1 MHSHNHSHSH
11 SHSHAHGHSHGSNQK
26 NILLAFFLNAGFA
39 VVEFIGGYLTN
50 SVAIYSDALHDLGDS
65 FALLF
70 SYIAEQISVKKA
82 DKKFTFGYRRFSV
95 LAALINGLILLIGS
109 TFIIR
114 EAIIRLQNPEPIH
127 AQGVIL
133 LALLGLAVN
142 GYAAYRMSKNSG
154 LNSRMIMFHLL
165 EDILGWC
172 AVLIVSIVLLFKPWY
187 FLDSILSILVALII
201 INGVIKTL
209 ASVSKIFLQAFPENI
224 NREDIMK
231 ELSSFDNV
239 LDVHFIQGWSVDESN
254 FNLTLHVKVPAD
266 LQMKDVDLLR
276 YKMEVYLKE
285 NNILYTTIQF
295 EGNECDL

>member
-1 MHSHNHSHSH
+1 MHNHSHCH
-11 SHSHAHGHSHGSNQK
+11 SHVATNQK

-39 VVEFIGGYLTN
+39 LIEFVGGYLTN

-70 SYIAEQISVKKA
+70 SYIAEKISVRKA

-95 LAALINGLILLIGS
+95 LAALVNGLILLVGS

-114 EAIIRLQNPEPIH
+114 EAITRLQNPEPIH
-127 AQGVIL
+127 AEGVIL
-133 LALLGLAVN
+133 LAILGLAVN

-154 LNSRMIMFHLL
+154 INSRMIMLHLL

-172 AVLIVSIVLLFKPWY
+172 AVLVVSIVLLFKPWY
-187 FLDSILSILVALII
+187 FLDSVLSILIALII
-201 INGVIKTL
+201 INGVIKNL
-209 ASVSKIFLQAFPENI
+209 YSVSKIFLQAFPENL
-224 NREDIMK
+224 NRETIMK
-231 ELSSFDNV
+231 ELSSFENV
-239 LDVHFIQGWSVDESN
+239 LDIHFIQGWSVDESN
-254 FNLTLHVKVPAD
+254 FNLTLHVKVPSD
-266 LQMKDVDLLR
+266 LQMKDVDILR
-276 YKMEVYLKE
+276 NKMEAYLKE

>member
-1 MHSHNHSHSH
+1 MHNHSHSH
-11 SHSHAHGHSHGSNQK
+11 GHSHHSNNEK

-39 VVEFIGGYLTN
+39 VIEFVGGYLTN

-70 SYIAEQISVKKA
+70 SYIAEKISVKKA

-95 LAALINGLILLIGS
+95 LAALVNGLILLIGS

-114 EAIIRLQNPEPIH
+114 EAITRIQNPEAIH
-127 AQGVIL
+127 AEGVIL
-133 LALLGLAVN
+133 LAILGLSVN

-154 LNSRMIMFHLL
+154 INSRMIMFHLL

-187 FLDSILSILVALII
+187 FLDSVLSILIALII
-201 INGVIKTL
+201 INGVIKNL
-209 ASVSKIFLQAFPENI
+209 FSVSKIFLQAFPENI
-224 NREDIMK
+224 NRETIIKDLSAFENVIDI
-231 ELSSFDNV
+231 
-239 LDVHFIQGWSVDESN
+239 HFIQGWSVDESN

-266 LQMKDVDLLR
+266 LRMKDVDILR
-276 YKMEVYLKE
+276 HKMEVYLKE